1 MNTGMKNK
9 KFTDGIVMCLMD
21 EKPCKGK
28 IEKNIKGERNG
39 DGDVIFLLD
48 FIVDLTAMYIT
59 TIVTQSNRKQ
69 NSFVLC
75 LSFFKK
81 YFE

>member
-1 MNTGMKNK
+1 MKNK

-48 FIVDLTAMYIT
+48 FMIVDLTAMSIT
-59 TIVTQSNRKQ
+59 RDHSYLIELKTEQ
-69 NSFVLC
+69 FCPLPA
-75 LSFFKK
+75 LEK